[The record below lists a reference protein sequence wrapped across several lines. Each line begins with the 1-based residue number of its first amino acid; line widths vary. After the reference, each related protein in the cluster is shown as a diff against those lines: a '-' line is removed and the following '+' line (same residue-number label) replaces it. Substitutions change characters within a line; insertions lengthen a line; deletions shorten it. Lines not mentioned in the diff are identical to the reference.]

1 MEFQMKLTTPIIE
14 NVVSEVHISLVMY
27 VYFRFWL
34 RFEFGS
40 INLKLLHDFS
50 SGYSVEVIQRQK
62 KGGGIERWRPYWP
75 IGNGRPHRHPAT
87 STDAQQGKE
96 NPQGTT
102 IKSNVSLSSLLFSFN
117 SVSFSAFL
125 SVNSFIRMFHWIL
138 KPGVY
143 STFSFRYSWYHFS
156 DCWLIRSGTS
166 VIIIH
171 YSSILFVRCY

>member
-50 SGYSVEVIQRQK
+50 SGYSVEVIHRQK

-96 NPQGTT
+96 DPQGAV
-102 IKSNVSLSSLLFSFN
+102 IKSNVSLLSSFHSALRHSLPFLPSYLSLSLSLSLFLSLKFFFRNKFHQSFN
-117 SVSFSAFL
+117 L
-125 SVNSFIRMFHWIL
+125 Q
-138 KPGVY
+138 
-143 STFSFRYSWYHFS
+143 
-156 DCWLIRSGTS
+156 
-166 VIIIH
+166 
-171 YSSILFVRCY
+171 